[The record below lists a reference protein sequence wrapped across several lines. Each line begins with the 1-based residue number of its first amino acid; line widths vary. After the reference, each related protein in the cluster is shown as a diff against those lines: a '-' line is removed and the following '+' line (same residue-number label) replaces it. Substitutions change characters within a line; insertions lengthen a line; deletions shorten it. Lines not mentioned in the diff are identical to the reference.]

1 DQTYFLAQLSHEQLE
16 KVLMP
21 LADFT
26 SKEEVRKIAEEQDLI
41 TASKKD
47 STGICFIGERK
58 FTKFLQNYIPMQPG
72 DIVDIKT
79 NKKIGKHEG

>member
-1 DQTYFLAQLSHEQLE
+1 
-16 KVLMP
+16 MP
-21 LADFT
+21 LAEFN
-26 SKEEVRKIAEEQDLI
+26 SKEEVRKIAQEQGLI

-72 DIVDIKT
+72 DIVDIRT
-79 NKKIGKHEG
+79 NKKLGGAWKDVSITQLVKEKDLI